1 MSCTEMN
8 DPRGFKI
15 LGDIYTEK
23 INSILKS
30 DINRIVD
37 KQYDGDWNLSVY
49 KIGGYI
55 KKLEYS
61 KIIYYS
67 HAIWK

>member
-37 KQYDGDWNLSVY
+37 KQYDGD
-49 KIGGYI
+49 
-55 KKLEYS
+55 
-61 KIIYYS
+61 
-67 HAIWK
+67 